1 MTICRYIFRIFII
14 LLIFILIFA
23 FLLYLFLA
31 KETAYYY
38 CDEICITIIQHHQG
52 RDTFFRVYDGI
63 IISRNAYLIVP
74 YAEYPLET
82 YIYIKRKKNNG
93 KIIVE
98 NFTEPVKYKGVLNNV
113 DFHVSSYDSN
123 EIKYRDL
130 RCLYLFFW

>member
-1 MTICRYIFRIFII
+1 MI
-14 LLIFILIFA
+14 LVS
-23 FLLYLFLA
+23 LLCLFLT

-63 IISRNAYLIVP
+63 MVSRYSYLFFP

-82 YIYIKRKKNNG
+82 YIYIKREKNNG

-98 NFTEPVKYKGVLNNV
+98 NFTEPAKYKGVLNNV
-113 DFHVSSYDSN
+113 DFYVSSYDSN

-130 RCLYLFFW
+130 RYSYLIF

>member
-1 MTICRYIFRIFII
+1 MTICRYIFRILII

-63 IISRNAYLIVP
+63 VLSRYSYLFLV
-74 YAEYPLET
+74 LL
-82 YIYIKRKKNNG
+82 KNNTQV
-93 KIIVE
+93 KIAQY
-98 NFTEPVKYKGVLNNV
+98 FTIAQRNL
-113 DFHVSSYDSN
+113 
-123 EIKYRDL
+123 
-130 RCLYLFFW
+130 

>member
-1 MTICRYIFRIFII
+1 MAIFNYILSFYFKVVFLISISIF
-14 LLIFILIFA
+14 LA
-23 FLLYLFLA
+23 YLFLA

-82 YIYIKRKKNNG
+82 YIDIKREKNNG

-130 RCLYLFFW
+130 RYSYLIF

>member
-1 MTICRYIFRIFII
+1 MMIFKYILNIFFKLFIFVLI
-14 LLIFILIFA
+14 LV
-23 FLLYLFLA
+23 FLLCLFLT

-63 IISRNAYLIVP
+63 MVSRYSYLFFP

-82 YIYIKRKKNNG
+82 YIYIKREKNNG

-113 DFHVSSYDSN
+113 DFYVSSYDSN

-130 RCLYLFFW
+130 RYSYLIF

>member
-1 MTICRYIFRIFII
+1 MAIFNYILSFYFKVIF
-14 LLIFILIFA
+14 LISISIFLA
-23 FLLYLFLA
+23 YLFLA

-63 IISRNAYLIVP
+63 VLSRYSYLFFS

-98 NFTEPVKYKGVLNNV
+98 NFTELVKYKGVLNNV
-113 DFHVSSYDSN
+113 DFHVAPYDSE

-130 RCLYLFFW
+130 RYLYLFF

>member
-1 MTICRYIFRIFII
+1 MAIFKYVLSFYFNVIF
-14 LLIFILIFA
+14 LISISIFLA
-23 FLLYLFLA
+23 YLFLA
-31 KETAYYY
+31 KETCYYY

-130 RCLYLFFW
+130 RYSYLIF

>member
-1 MTICRYIFRIFII
+1 MAIFNYILSFYFKVVFLISISIF
-14 LLIFILIFA
+14 LA
-23 FLLYLFLA
+23 YLFLA

-82 YIYIKRKKNNG
+82 YIYIKRKKNN
-93 KIIVE
+93 
-98 NFTEPVKYKGVLNNV
+98 
-113 DFHVSSYDSN
+113 SSYIAIDSIRDCG
-123 EIKYRDL
+123 EIYCTL
-130 RCLYLFFW
+130 RHLIA